1 MYKPCKRLQ
10 KQRHSRD
17 WLSSKRDLSGEAV
30 LEEHERMCGI
40 VGYIG
45 ARQAVEVIMDGL
57 SRLEYRGYDSAGVA
71 VNDGRE
77 IVIEKKKGRLQLLE
91 EELKVKP
98 LCGCMGIGHTRWATH
113 GEPSDANSHPHSDET
128 CSLAVV
134 HNGIIENYLEIKNE
148 LKNNGVVFKSE
159 TDTEVVSHLIDFY
172 YSGDLLD
179 AVYKTLE
186 RVRGAY
192 ALGVIHKDRPDVLI
206 AARKDSP
213 LVIGVGEGENFIASD
228 IPALLKYTK
237 NVYLLDDGDVAVLTR
252 DTIEVYDLQR
262 KRVSK
267 ELTEITWDLESATKG
282 GYPHFMIKE
291 IYEQPHGIKETITR
305 RLDENGLVRF
315 DDIKLTREDL
325 AEIESIYIVAC
336 GTAYHAGLVGRKAI
350 EKIARIKV
358 ETDISS
364 EFRYDTPFIDEK
376 TLVILVSQSGETLD
390 TLAALREARKR
401 GARTLAITNVMGSSI
416 AREAEHVIYTWAG
429 PEISVASTKAYTTQI
444 TCLFMLALD
453 MAFKKN
459 VLDLES
465 YRTLLEKLKGVP
477 EKIEAVIENEPQVRQ
492 IADKLVNVEHGFF
505 IGRGMDYC
513 IALEG
518 SLKMKEISYVHTEA
532 FAAGELKHGTIALI
546 EPGTPV
552 IALATQQNLF
562 EKSISNIKEVKAR
575 GAYVIGITVE
585 GNTLIEQV
593 ADDVLYVPRV
603 DDLFAGLVGV
613 VYLQLLAYHV
623 SAMKGLDVDKPRNLA
638 KSVTVE

>member
-1 MYKPCKRLQ
+1 
-10 KQRHSRD
+10 
-17 WLSSKRDLSGEAV
+17 
-30 LEEHERMCGI
+30 MCGI

-148 LKNNGVVFKSE
+148 LTNNGVVFKSE

-172 YSGDLLD
+172 YRGDLLE

-237 NVYLLDDGDVAVLTR
+237 NVYLLEDGDVAVLTR

-262 KRVSK
+262 NRVSK

-291 IYEQPHGIKETITR
+291 IYEQPHGIRETITR
-305 RLDENGLVRF
+305 RLDENGMVRF

-390 TLAALREARKR
+390 TLAALREAKKR

-465 YRTLLEKLKGVP
+465 YRALLEKLKGAP
-477 EKIEAVIENEPQVRQ
+477 EKIEAVLENEPRVRQ